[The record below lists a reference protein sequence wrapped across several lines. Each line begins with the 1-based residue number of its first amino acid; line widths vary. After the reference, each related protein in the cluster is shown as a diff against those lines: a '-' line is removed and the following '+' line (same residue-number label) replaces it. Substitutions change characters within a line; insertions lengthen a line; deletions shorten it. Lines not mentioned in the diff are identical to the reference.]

1 VDDTPEAL
9 LSRNQAAIDQVAA
22 MLPTNAN
29 EAILAAQCV
38 AARAQADDVLR
49 LIREH
54 ADDELKTVMKLNAQY
69 IAMMRTSQGAHGHL
83 LRAQAMRYKRETSDA
98 ALKADEWTQY
108 IVTRSMEQALEAGPA
123 AVVPAGEPAAP
134 ASVAEP
140 RVNAPEPMAPAPE
153 PAPAASPLPVASSP
167 PPMSVPAAPW
177 LASPPSRDQSAAQRS
192 SRRMRTPAQPDDP
205 PRDLL
210 ADAEYYA
217 TVYPRRAREI
227 RRCGGLPPNCS
238 FGPPDGDLV
247 RTLLTN
253 NSAILRALDDTS
265 AAAD

>member
-1 VDDTPEAL
+1 
-9 LSRNQAAIDQVAA
+9 
-22 MLPTNAN
+22 
-29 EAILAAQCV
+29 
-38 AARAQADDVLR
+38 
-49 LIREH
+49 
-54 ADDELKTVMKLNAQY
+54 
-69 IAMMRTSQGAHGHL
+69 
-83 LRAQAMRYKRETSDA
+83 MRYKRETSDA

-265 AAAD
+265 AAGD